1 MIELNEAQLKAVSL
15 HKIGNKVRGEGITA
29 AESLY
34 PLDEQLQVILRD
46 FFLRPFKN
54 EELFKFIHSSDL
66 ALNEVYTYCKSIF
79 SAIGTGSL
87 LEESVHILRHL
98 YEVSLHPQILGGEL
112 YVAYFKGC
120 EYEGQEVD
128 AIGIFKNETK
138 DLFLRLV
145 EESQEESND
154 LHLVPEQGINLKKMD
169 KGCLIFNVLEED
181 GYSLLLI
188 NKDSEE
194 TRYWTED
201 FLNVVRVQDN
211 AYHTDTFLDMTKE
224 FCEDIFSQEEDKKE
238 QVVFM
243 NKSINYF
250 SKNKEFDLQNFQH
263 EVLGRPDYIEKF
275 DSYRQDYES
284 EQGLNSEEGF
294 AISKYAVRK
303 KKKDFK
309 SILKLDSQIEIHLKT
324 KDAEEAADFMERGF
338 DELRGMYYYKVY
350 FNQELE

>member
-1 MIELNEAQLKAVSL
+1 MIDLNEAQLKALAL
-15 HKIGNKVRGEGITA
+15 HKVGNKVHNEGYVA

-34 PLDEQLQVILRD
+34 PLEDPLQIILRD

-54 EELFKFIHSSDL
+54 EELFKFIHPTDL
-66 ALNEVYTYCKSIF
+66 ALNEVHTYCQKIF
-79 SAIGTGSL
+79 SAIGTGTL
-87 LEESVHILRHL
+87 LEESINILKHL
-98 YEVSLHPQILGGEL
+98 YEVSIHPQILGGEL
-112 YVAYFKGC
+112 YVAYFKDC
-120 EYEGQEVD
+120 VYEGKEAD

-145 EESQEESND
+145 EEPTEEAQEI
-154 LHLVPEQGINLKKMD
+154 HLVPEQGINLKKMD

-201 FLNVVRVQDN
+201 FLNVVRIQDN
-211 AYHTDTFLDMTKE
+211 AYHTDTFLEMTRE
-224 FCEDIFSQEEDKKE
+224 FCEDVFSQEEDKKE

-250 SKNKEFDLQNFQH
+250 SKNKEFDLQDFQH
-263 EVLGRPDYIEKF
+263 EVLGRPDYIRKF
-275 DSYRQDYES
+275 DDYRQDYES
-284 EQGLNSEEGF
+284 EQGLNSQEGF

-309 SILKLDSQIEIHLKT
+309 SILKLDTQIEIHLKT

-338 DELRGMYYYKVY
+338 DEMRGLYYYKVY
-350 FNQELE
+350 FNQEIE